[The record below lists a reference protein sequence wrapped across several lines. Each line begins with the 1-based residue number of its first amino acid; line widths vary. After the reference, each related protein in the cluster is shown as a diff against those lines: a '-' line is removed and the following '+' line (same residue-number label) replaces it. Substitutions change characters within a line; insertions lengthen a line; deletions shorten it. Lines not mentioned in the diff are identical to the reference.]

1 MKAAMMSLK
10 YWLLFREKTAIYC
23 EDYGKHM
30 NELTGKIYQ
39 SFFYSPTN
47 AQVNCLKNNFNV
59 NF

>member
-1 MKAAMMSLK
+1 MSLK